1 MPIDEFIINIY
12 LMVEQY
18 YKIVVTQPLRGAGYA
33 PKLSDPEIICM
44 EMVGEFLHLDQD
56 KQIWQYFTQHWQDW
70 FPAIGSYPNFA
81 KHCANLWQVKQQIQ
95 DNVSQIEGRD
105 NIHFMDGFPIPVCH
119 YGRAYRHKNYQDLA
133 AFSYCAAKQA
143 ELVAGSKLAQIYGS
157 TYITERHRHRYEMNN
172 RYIEPLEQAG
182 MTISGYS
189 AKQHLVE
196 SVEIPNHPWFI
207 AVQFHPEF
215 TSSPRGG
222 HPLFNSFVK
231 AARNYS
237 DNK

>member
-18 YKIVVTQPLRGAGYA
+18 YKIVVTKPLRSTGYA

-95 DNVSQIEGRD
+95 DKVSQIEGRD

-133 AFSYCAAKQA
+133 AFSYCAAKQ
-143 ELVAGSKLAQIYGS
+143 ES
-157 TYITERHRHRYEMNN
+157 TMA
-172 RYIEPLEQAG
+172 L
-182 MTISGYS
+182 
-189 AKQHLVE
+189 KD
-196 SVEIPNHPWFI
+196 I
-207 AVQFHPEF
+207 AC
-215 TSSPRGG
+215 
-222 HPLFNSFVK
+222 
-231 AARNYS
+231 
-237 DNK
+237 